1 MRNRLA
7 SGVAAMILGGAVAIA
22 SQAPAAGDASRV
34 HDLLVLV
41 ESADR
46 SAALEAAT
54 ELERIGPSVAPALV
68 ETLKTNS
75 RCTGKA
81 SVSYLIGI
89 RWNLNLCLRPGRSTT
104 LSHGASR

>member
-7 SGVAAMILGGAVAIA
+7 SGVAAMILGGA
-22 SQAPAAGDASRV
+22 AAWRRRRQPRATPPRV

-46 SAALEAAT
+46 AAALEAAT

-68 ETLKTNS
+68 ETLEDAP
-75 RCTGKA
+75 RAA
-81 SVSYLIGI
+81 SHSG
-89 RWNLNLCLRPGRSTT
+89 WRP
-104 LSHGASR
+104 ASSPG